1 MSSAVIVAVLVAGGV
16 WLVLQ
21 RDLLRAALGFLLFG
35 HAGNVV
41 LLAAGGTERR
51 GPAIIG
57 DAPPEMAAD
66 PLPQAF
72 VLTAIVITL
81 AVTVFLLA
89 LAVIGRNDNTHRVP
103 ETGEEHDR

>member
-1 MSSAVIVAVLVAGGV
+1 MPIHQNRLEP
-16 WLVLQ
+16 
-21 RDLLRAALGFLLFG
+21 
-35 HAGNVV
+35 
-41 LLAAGGTERR
+41 LASRMD
-51 GPAIIG
+51 PAQ
-57 DAPPEMAAD
+57 AAD